1 VLALAL
7 LLSVVPPAAAR
18 PGTTTT
24 STTTQTTP
32 TTAPTTS
39 MTSGPGTTGGGSRA
53 GVPTTEPPSRAVA
66 VAPIPPRVTFPAGV
80 TCPRVILYGIRGSGE
95 LPQGSTPDPDNN
107 DLGKP
112 VAEYFRKLKA
122 TFGNDRVGAL
132 ASGYPAAPVPSPT
145 NPQDWLDMSTVS
157 VPAGEAS
164 GVADIRR
171 YIGRCPTSQFVI
183 AGYSQGVWVARRII
197 RQLEPDLNEHIAH
210 HVFFGD
216 PWFRYDEPGVIP
228 LGGAVPGREGILA
241 ETPGSPPA
249 LPSGAVT
256 THSWCHAGD
265 VVCQWLPGST
275 APHLTYQR
283 DVPMA
288 RNLTSFRLRER
299 GIRYGVALRTSV
311 TVSSS
316 PARAGGAAEWRVG
329 VSNMGVRRASGQVK
343 VKLVVSDGSPVA
355 SATGSGWSCAR
366 GTCVHANPTG
376 LVSGEGLP
384 GILVQSSVLTAST
397 TNISLSARID
407 DRPNDGV
414 AGNVETFNAQP
425 VAAGGAPHLQPS
437 VTAVGA
443 PFAVGGVGTWTVRVK
458 NTGPLP
464 SSGTVRV
471 NLHVNSHAGASID
484 ATGVGWTCIDAV
496 CTHPGTVAT
505 GATLPDLSVRSAPF
519 GVSESSA
526 TLTASVDDT
535 RNSGQDPSSSAQQT
549 SPVSYGLVPHLQPSV
564 QPVGAPFHAGG
575 TAAFT
580 VQVKN
585 TGARAAAGSVRLD
598 MSLYKQS
605 GGLPDASGTGWVCID
620 LTCVHPGPVAAG
632 AVLPAITVR
641 SDRLQQGDG
650 SVDLSVWIDD
660 TRNGGQ
666 DRNSSA
672 RAQAPVVV
680 GTVPHL
686 QLSVQSVGAPYL
698 PDSVATWNVRVR
710 NTGGSA
716 TTGAIVAQL
725 ELSQGEDYLAS
736 ASGSGWTCVEGTC
749 LTSAVA
755 AAGAS
760 LPTIVVRSVVVDDR
774 NPVDHLTLTAS
785 IDDTANGGVDP
796 TAYASQAAA
805 FGRPGAALDLAASL
819 NPPSAPTAPG
829 GTASTVVKV
838 RNVGALPV
846 SSGATVTFSDSG
858 SIPVASASGT
868 GWTCSVPNHTCTTA
882 QVVAA
887 GDTLPSITL
896 RAPVG
901 TRDVDPGRSY
911 GIFATVAATDDDNPF
926 NNWSSGAFAVAGGP
940 VDLAVVV
947 TGTGLPVVAGGG
959 FNRTV
964 MVTNAG
970 RSASSG
976 SITVSFSTE
985 LPVTSAAGTGWV
997 CSLSNSTCSTD
1008 TSLSAGQTLPPITLQ
1023 GSVPTVDLS
1032 WLARTYSTWV
1042 SVEHATDSRSGNNVA
1057 LVSTAVTQPLRD
1069 LAVVVNAAAVPTAP
1083 GGAQTS
1089 TVVVSNQGS
1098 LQSTGT
1104 ITVNLSTAF
1113 SGATAVGTGWV
1124 CSVSSQACS
1133 TDTAVAVGAALP
1145 PITVTTPVPASDVQW
1160 FQHPY
1165 GTNADVSN
1173 TADGISSNNSS
1184 AVSWPVQQPA
1194 VDLSLSVSGGTRPV
1208 LAGENLT
1215 AAIVVHNTG
1224 RLAST
1229 GTITVNLSGGGGST
1243 VTAASGTG
1251 WTCVVANNACSTPAT
1266 VAPGGQL
1273 PAISATLSTDAQ
1285 LWDRQ
1290 MMASADVR
1298 NASDGWS
1305 PNNAATVGV
1314 WAA

>member
-1 VLALAL
+1 VPVLAP
-7 LLSVVPPAAAR
+7 LLSIAPPAAAG
-18 PGTTTT
+18 PGITTT
-24 STTTQTTP
+24 STTTQTTTT
-32 TTAPTTS
+32 TTAPTT
-39 MTSGPGTTGGGSRA
+39 TSGPGTTGGGSGA
-53 GVPTTEPPSRAVA
+53 GVPTTEPPSRAA
-66 VAPIPPRVTFPAGV
+66 AAAPIPPRVTFPPGV
-80 TCPRVILYGIRGSGE
+80 SCPKVILYGIRGSGE
-95 LPQGSTPDPDNN
+95 LPQGSTPDTEHY
-107 DLGKP
+107 DLGP
-112 VAEYFRKLKA
+112 TVAEYFRKLRS
-122 TFGNDRVGAL
+122 TFGVDRVGAL
-132 ASGYPAAPVPSPT
+132 ASGYPAVPVPSLT
-145 NPQDWLDMSTVS
+145 EPQNWVLMNTVS
-157 VPAGEAS
+157 VPTGEAS
-164 GVADIRR
+164 GVADLTR
-171 YIGRCPTSQFVI
+171 YIGRCPTSHFVI
-183 AGYSQGVWVARRII
+183 AGYSQGAWVARRII
-197 RQLEPDLNEHIAH
+197 RQLEPANNDHIAH

-216 PWFRYDEPGVIP
+216 PWFSYAEPSVIP
-228 LGGAVPGREGILA
+228 LGTVDPGRTGILSA
-241 ETPGSPPA
+241 TSIGRPG
-249 LPSGAVT
+249 LPTGAVT

-265 VVCQWLPGST
+265 IVCQWLPGST
-275 APHLTYQR
+275 APHLTYPR
-283 DVPMA
+283 DASMA
-288 RNLTSFRLRER
+288 RNLTAFRLRDR
-299 GIRYGVALRTSV
+299 GVRYGVALRTSV
-311 TVSSS
+311 TVSSP

-376 LVSGEGLP
+376 LVSGEGLS
-384 GILVQSSVLTAST
+384 GIVVRSRVLAAST
-397 TNISLSARID
+397 TNLSLSARID

-496 CTHPGTVAT
+496 CAHPGTVAA
-505 GATLPDLSVRSAPF
+505 GAPLPDLSVRSAPF
-519 GVSESSA
+519 GVFETSA
-526 TLTASVDDT
+526 TLTASLDDT
-535 RNSGQDPSSSAQQT
+535 RNGGQDPSSSAQQT

-564 QPVGAPFHAGG
+564 QPVGAPFQAGG

-585 TGARAAAGSVRLD
+585 TGARAATGSVRLD

-620 LTCVHPGPVAAG
+620 VTCVYPGPVAAG
-632 AVLPAITVR
+632 ASLPALTVR

-666 DRNSSA
+666 DRNSTA
-672 RAQAPVVV
+672 RAQAPVVI
-680 GTVPHL
+680 GNLPHL
-686 QLSVQSVGAPYL
+686 QPSVQSVGAPYL

-716 TTGAIVAQL
+716 TTGTIVAQL
-725 ELSQGEDYLAS
+725 DLSQGEDYLAS

-796 TAYASQAAA
+796 TAYASQAAS

-829 GTASTVVKV
+829 GTASTVVTV
-838 RNVGALPV
+838 RNVGASPV
-846 SSGATVTFSDSG
+846 TSGATVTFSDSG
-858 SIPVASASGT
+858 SIPVTAASGT

-887 GDTLPSITL
+887 GGSLPSITL
-896 RAPVG
+896 RAPVD

-911 GIFATVAATDDDNPF
+911 GIFATVAANGDDNPF
-926 NNWSSGAFAVAGGP
+926 NDWSSGAFAVAGGP

-947 TGTGLPVVAGGG
+947 AGTSLPVVAGGA
-959 FNRTV
+959 FDRTV
-964 MVTNAG
+964 TVTNAG

-976 SITVSFSTE
+976 SITVSLSSE

-1008 TSLSAGQTLPPITLQ
+1008 TSLSAGQTLPPITLH
-1023 GSVPTVDLS
+1023 GSVPTADLS

-1042 SVEHATDSRSGNNVA
+1042 SVEHAGDSRSVNNVA

-1104 ITVNLSTAF
+1104 ITVNLSSAF
-1113 SGATAVGTGWV
+1113 PGATALGTGWV
-1124 CSVSSQACS
+1124 CSVSSQTCS
-1133 TDTAVAVGAALP
+1133 TDTAIAVGAALP
-1145 PITVTTPVPASDVQW
+1145 PITVATPVPASDVQW
-1160 FQHPY
+1160 FQRLY

-1215 AAIVVHNTG
+1215 ATIVVHSTG
-1224 RLAST
+1224 RLVST

-1251 WTCVVANNACSTPAT
+1251 WTCVVANNACSTSAT

-1290 MMASADVR
+1290 MMASVDVR

-1305 PNNAATVGV
+1305 ANNAATVGV